1 MTISYSWEI
10 LIWENLIKLN
20 KLIEGHELCTLIS
33 EPKVSIL
40 LVCFKIIN
48 FTCIGNFLTNQKKKK
63 TCFIKTAT
71 FEAGLFDRHKH
82 IAMMLRSTFA
92 KGKPNKIFSHC
103 YKNFSKQKLEEAL
116 KTQLLPVSDFESL
129 HLAYKFT
136 LNQFAPVKQK
146 YVRNNNDLSR
156 QNPFVKLL

>member
-1 MTISYSWEI
+1 
-10 LIWENLIKLN
+10 
-20 KLIEGHELCTLIS
+20 
-33 EPKVSIL
+33 
-40 LVCFKIIN
+40 
-48 FTCIGNFLTNQKKKK
+48 
-63 TCFIKTAT
+63 
-71 FEAGLFDRHKH
+71 
-82 IAMMLRSTFA
+82 MMLRSAFA